1 MNRVRNV
8 LIAIGV
14 GVVFMVAYLIM
25 SALIKPPQKAIDFS
39 YHMQDG
45 TVTSLYSQA
54 RDNGAVLIFIDPE
67 LEGSNKILESVIKK
81 ADGIPVI
88 AVSVKDE
95 NSAYLTMLPENART
109 LKNLVLDGE
118 EIEKLYNVTDR
129 APITYFIDNEFYV
142 KQAFVGTI
150 KEKTIAK
157 YVGEIKE

>member
-1 MNRVRNV
+1 MNRVRNI

-14 GVVFMVAYLIM
+14 GIVFMVAYLIM
-25 SALIKPPQKAIDFS
+25 SALFKPPQKAIDFS
-39 YHMQDG
+39 YHTQDG

-67 LEGSNKILESVIKK
+67 LEGSNKILDSVIT
-81 ADGIPVI
+81 AAEEIPVI

-95 NSAYLTMLPENART
+95 NSAHLAMLSDSAKKLP
-109 LKNLVLDGE
+109 NLILDGR

-142 KQAFVGTI
+142 QQAFVGTI
-150 KEKTIAK
+150 KEKTIEK
-157 YVGEIKE
+157 YVDEIKE